1 MTSPMTSPIRRFRR
15 TPRIRRRTALSA
27 AATAALLA
35 ATPLLTAC
43 GSTPHPGAAAV
54 VGKDRI
60 TVAQLQRQVADVRDA
75 QEASPQGEQ
84 LMANSARLGQDTL
97 IRLVQYRIIEKAG
110 RDNGVDVSRREL
122 QDERLQVERAN
133 GGADAVRARFLA
145 LGIAPGQIDQA
156 LSMDLMRTK
165 LDGKLGP
172 VRTNQVL
179 MQTSEALRVDINPRY
194 GTWDAKRGTARPVQE
209 PWLRPAAPD
218 PESPV

>member
-1 MTSPMTSPIRRFRR
+1 MTSPIRR
-15 TPRIRRRTALSA
+15 IRRIPRVRRRAALSA
-27 AATAALLA
+27 AAAAGLLA

-54 VGKDRI
+54 VGQDRI
-60 TVAQLQRQVADVRDA
+60 TVAQLQHQVADVREA

-97 IRLVQYRIIEKAG
+97 IRLIQYRIIEKAG
-110 RDNGVDVSRREL
+110 HDNGVDVSRHEL
-122 QDERLQVERAN
+122 QEERLQVERAN
-133 GGADAVRARFLA
+133 GGADAVQARFLA
-145 LGIAPGQIDQA
+145 LGIAPDQIDQA

-172 VRTNQVL
+172 ARTNQVL